1 MWLVPDKR
9 NVPAI
14 RFLEYTEDYA
24 RTTLGKIGNTYNGLT
39 GKSAEDF
46 GQGSPY
52 ITYKSIFDNSRVDI
66 SRVEYVQISDIEQH
80 NKKQNKVARGDI
92 FFTTSS
98 ETPEEVGMTSVL
110 LDNIEDCYLNSFC
123 FGYRVYSQEQ
133 YLPEYLRFYLR
144 SYFLHIERIC
154 YKHETRRL
162 AAISSLCALLD
173 ESLPEREPLPDFYKQ
188 VIHFFNHLEEKNW
201 LTAYIRLEA
210 LLLKVLGF
218 GLDLSRCAGGGDSQT
233 LAYVSP
239 KTAKAVSKE
248 KGEPYRDKLLVLPR
262 FLWQNCQ
269 ADEADLRAGLFLTG
283 YFLAQHIPLPRTRL
297 KLL

>member
-1 MWLVPDKR
+1 MPDFRDEGLVLGAHRHGESGIILSLFTKEHGRHLGLLRMKTLPLVGSLVEAKWRARLSEHLGNYNCETISALSAAYMEDK
-9 NVPAI
+9 
-14 RFLEYTEDYA
+14 
-24 RTTLGKIGNTYNGLT
+24 
-39 GKSAEDF
+39 
-46 GQGSPY
+46 
-52 ITYKSIFDNSRVDI
+52 
-66 SRVEYVQISDIEQH
+66 H
-80 NKKQNKVARGDI
+80 
-92 FFTTSS
+92 
-98 ETPEEVGMTSVL
+98 
-110 LDNIEDCYLNSFC
+110 
-123 FGYRVYSQEQ
+123 
-133 YLPEYLRFYLR
+133 
-144 SYFLHIERIC
+144 
-154 YKHETRRL
+154 RL

-269 ADEADLRAGLFLTG
+269 ADDADLRAGLFLTG